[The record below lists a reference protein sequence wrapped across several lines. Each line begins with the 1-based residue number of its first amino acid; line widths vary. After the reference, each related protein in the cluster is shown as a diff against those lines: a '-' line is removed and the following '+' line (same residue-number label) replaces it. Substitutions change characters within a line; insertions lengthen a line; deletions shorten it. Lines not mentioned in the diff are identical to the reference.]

1 MRRGYDVH
9 VQDSFFRVRGNYY
22 VMFLLHKKRSALFC
36 MGKCAFNLTN
46 SYRVVYINKL
56 EIHF

>member
-22 VMFLLHKKRSALFC
+22 VMFLLHKKRSEQEKRFAKIVLRRIGLC
-36 MGKCAFNLTN
+36 
-46 SYRVVYINKL
+46 
-56 EIHF
+56 